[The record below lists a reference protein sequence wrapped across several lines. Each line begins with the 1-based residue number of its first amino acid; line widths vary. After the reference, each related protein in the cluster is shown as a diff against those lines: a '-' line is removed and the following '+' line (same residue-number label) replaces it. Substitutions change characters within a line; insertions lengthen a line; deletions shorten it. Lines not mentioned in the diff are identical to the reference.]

1 MEMEGSESFLVQFIW
16 NYLPTKFSQ
25 FQVNYNTLKEKWNFQ
40 EIKVML
46 IQEEGGL
53 KKMKDNSIS
62 LTTHDG
68 ASTSKSKSSR
78 KGKGKFNL
86 KVKDGGV
93 CKEKKCYFCKERVYF
108 EVPNNTWWLDSGAT
122 THMSHIM

>member
-1 MEMEGSESFLVQFIW
+1 
-16 NYLPTKFSQ
+16 
-25 FQVNYNTLKEKWNFQ
+25 
-40 EIKVML
+40 
-46 IQEEGGL
+46 
-53 KKMKDNSIS
+53 MKDNSIS